1 MEHCETHTYHFEED
15 GSIPN
20 SALPL
25 VIFRQCLQ
33 DDEEA
38 VRATLESNN
47 WGDIWVNGIY
57 DYHHYH
63 STAHEV
69 LVILQGTATLELGGE
84 NGKTLDVG
92 KGDVIVIP
100 AGVGH
105 KKLTGSPAL
114 KVMGAYPDGQQ
125 WDIRKGEPEGR
136 VDALENIKSV
146 PLPSHD
152 PITGKEG
159 ALLELWNG

>member
-1 MEHCETHTYHFEED
+1 MEHCETQTYHFEDD

-20 SALPL
+20 SILPL
-25 VIFRQCLQ
+25 VVFRQCLQ
-33 DDEEA
+33 DDEDA
-38 VRATLESNN
+38 VRSTLESNN

-63 STAHEV
+63 STAHET

-84 NGKTLDVG
+84 SGRTLEVG
-92 KGDVIVIP
+92 KGDVLVIP

-105 KKLTGSPAL
+105 KMLVGSTAL

-125 WDIRKGEPEGR
+125 WDIKKGEAEDRPE
-136 VDALENIKSV
+136 ALNNIKNL
-146 PLPSHD
+146 PLPSSD
-152 PITGKEG
+152 PINGKEG
-159 ALLELWNG
+159 SLLGLWQK